1 MTHFAIEIATALP
14 LADAFDGHHDWGGG
28 WWIVMVVGMI
38 AFWALVIAGGIWLV
52 RELTSDRRPG
62 RNRGTGPAALEI
74 LDRRL
79 AEGAISIE
87 EYEERR
93 RTLLAAQGPGDG

>member
-1 MTHFAIEIATALP
+1 MINPAAYIATALLP
-14 LADAFDGHHDWGGG
+14 LADSFGGHHDWGGG
-28 WWIVMVVGMI
+28 WWIVMALGMV
-38 AFWALVIAGGIWLV
+38 AFWALLIGGGIWIV
-52 RELTSDRRPG
+52 RQISSA
-62 RNRGTGPAALEI
+62 RGPDSAGEAPAALEI

-93 RTLLAAQGPGDG
+93 RTLLSARGEGTG